1 MNPIVHRYIDRYLEG
16 ISHAKDLSTPENNFT
31 IFLQELISKND
42 TLHDKYYELFDMDIM
57 EEEYGEDVEGFKNSI
72 KKECDVIHKTL
83 QSRSEALNEWKSK
96 FYGCKAQVLY
106 DTFYNMISYAAE
118 YDDEMDEATMV
129 NLNTVEAC
137 RLVEMEEDACY
148 KSGVLGFGIVSN
160 ILNHMYPR
168 IFSGNYKAGVWS
180 LYFYLRALK

>member
-1 MNPIVHRYIDRYLEG
+1 
-16 ISHAKDLSTPENNFT
+16 
-31 IFLQELISKND
+31 
-42 TLHDKYYELFDMDIM
+42 
-57 EEEYGEDVEGFKNSI
+57 
-72 KKECDVIHKTL
+72 
-83 QSRSEALNEWKSK
+83 
-96 FYGCKAQVLY
+96 
-106 DTFYNMISYAAE
+106 MISYAAE

-137 RLVEMEEDACY
+137 RLAEMEEDACY

-180 LYFYLRALK
+180 LYFLSEGTKVIETPSMTSEFSMVKDKTWS